1 MFENKKTSLLSAI
14 VFSGIGVIVGI
25 ILIILSTQDEWSNL
39 IIHISF
45 IVLGALAVLVNVP
58 SLISGI
64 LRIDT
69 TNGRFL
75 TVSAVVAI
83 ALGVLLVFQHQEFTK
98 YIVSFYM
105 IAVPTITIIV
115 SSERKSSRLKREI
128 PKIIVGVVLLIIG
141 FANMLSLLITVAGL
155 AAILLSV
162 GYLLFGVINFL
173 LKGNSSQK

>member
-1 MFENKKTSLLSAI
+1 
-14 VFSGIGVIVGI
+14 
-25 ILIILSTQDEWSNL
+25 
-39 IIHISF
+39 
-45 IVLGALAVLVNVP
+45 
-58 SLISGI
+58 
-64 LRIDT
+64 
-69 TNGRFL
+69 
-75 TVSAVVAI
+75 
-83 ALGVLLVFQHQEFTK
+83 
-98 YIVSFYM
+98 M